1 MRLGQ
6 YSNGTDYKNMIDT
19 NECIYLDLLQIG
31 DKLAA
36 HILHVIHAN
45 HDLNE
50 TTTIKKYIFDFIIII
65 MLANYHDEA
74 MRVQKK

>member
-1 MRLGQ
+1 MVQ
-6 YSNGTDYKNMIDT
+6 IINMIDR
-19 NECIYLDLLQIG
+19 NECIYLDLQIG

-45 HDLNE
+45 NDLNE
-50 TTTIKKYIFDFIIII
+50 TTTIKKYIFYFIILI

-74 MRVQKK
+74 MRVQKKNELHF